1 MPFSSSG
8 EYEGIET
15 ASREIV
21 RLRRQVKIYESKV
34 VMKAKEIKMLRNMI
48 RVLETQSLSTATDS
62 DTVIKAG
69 CQGPNLR

>member
-62 DTVIKAG
+62 DTAIKAG